1 MAEKGFGVKE
11 VNLIG
16 ASGTPTITSP
26 NNLNLNAVNV
36 AISTNATVGG
46 TLSVTG
52 NVSVGGTLTYEDVTN
67 VDAIGIITA
76 REGISLPDSKNAR
89 FGTDNDA
96 RIYHNGLHLFIKE
109 EDSGQIFIDGANGV
123 SIQRGGVARIAT
135 QSDGAFVTGNLGVSN
150 NIAAANIN
158 IGSNIQLGNAGVVTA
173 TTFSGSGA
181 SLTSLPA
188 ANLTGTL
195 PAISGANLTNL
206 PADTPTNSDIQVAYT
221 VTANGSSAYR
231 FAGNGVVSTADN
243 PDIFLTRG
251 QKYRFINNS
260 GGSHPFQ
267 IQYGGSAYST
277 GVTNNNAS
285 SGNIDFAPTYDSPAI
300 LGYQCT
306 SHSDMGGTIYLRGG
320 SGNETNVGVTTF
332 SQTISGVAGV
342 NVTSQGLDHYE
353 EGTFTPFI
361 GALSSMPSVTYGS
374 ERGGKYTR
382 IGNMVF
388 YSLGMNIASYSG
400 GSGNSYIGGFPYVG
414 AGTPGW
420 DGAHVFRDCSAIGLN
435 SRLNQLRG
443 WMETSTAA
451 GYPYMHLQQH
461 SNTATFAA
469 GTIAASSITTGRITV
484 HGHYQ
489 VG

>member
-1 MAEKGFGVKE
+1 MYKRQSYNNLELVTDYTGGGLSQINVANA
-11 VNLIG
+11 NLIIRTNNTG
-16 ASGTPTITSP
+16 KNIELQSQNDLTLANGTYPFIKGEKNSGSDQSVTLYYGQTGSTPYANPKLETTSTG
-26 NNLNLNAVNV
+26 VNV
-36 AISTNATVGG
+36 TGALTVNGSA
-46 TLSVTG
+46 LS
-52 NVSVGGTLTYEDVTN
+52 
-67 VDAIGIITA
+67 I
-76 REGISLPDSKNAR
+76 
-89 FGTDNDA
+89 
-96 RIYHNGLHLFIKE
+96 
-109 EDSGQIFIDGANGV
+109 
-123 SIQRGGVARIAT
+123 
-135 QSDGAFVTGNLGVSN
+135 
-150 NIAAANIN
+150 
-158 IGSNIQLGNAGVVTA
+158 
-173 TTFSGSGA
+173 
-181 SLTSLPA
+181 
-188 ANLTGTL
+188 
-195 PAISGANLTNL
+195 
-206 PADTPTNSDIQVAYT
+206 TPTNSDIQVVYT
-221 VTANGSSAYR
+221 VTANGTSAYR

-243 PDIFLTRG
+243 PALYLIRG

>member
-1 MAEKGFGVKE
+1 
-11 VNLIG
+11 
-16 ASGTPTITSP
+16 
-26 NNLNLNAVNV
+26 
-36 AISTNATVGG
+36 
-46 TLSVTG
+46 
-52 NVSVGGTLTYEDVTN
+52 
-67 VDAIGIITA
+67 
-76 REGISLPDSKNAR
+76 
-89 FGTDNDA
+89 
-96 RIYHNGLHLFIKE
+96 
-109 EDSGQIFIDGANGV
+109 
-123 SIQRGGVARIAT
+123 
-135 QSDGAFVTGNLGVSN
+135 
-150 NIAAANIN
+150 
-158 IGSNIQLGNAGVVTA
+158 
-173 TTFSGSGA
+173 
-181 SLTSLPA
+181 
-188 ANLTGTL
+188 
-195 PAISGANLTNL
+195 
-206 PADTPTNSDIQVAYT
+206 
-221 VTANGSSAYR
+221 
-231 FAGNGVVSTADN
+231 
-243 PDIFLTRG
+243 
-251 QKYRFINNS
+251 
-260 GGSHPFQ
+260 
-267 IQYGGSAYST
+267 
-277 GVTNNNAS
+277 
-285 SGNIDFAPTYDSPAI
+285 
-300 LGYQCT
+300 
-306 SHSDMGGTIYLRGG
+306 MGGTIYLRGG